1 MIIAIDNLKA
11 DRNKRLFFTEQ
22 QEQREQLTSRSKP
35 CCSYSRLQ
43 ILLQWM
49 DEKMKKKEDGWWL
62 VKIMNISL
70 CEKWPNTEVFL
81 VRNFPYSV
89 QIWENTDQ
97 KKLRIWTLFTWCVT
111 KSKLMITVKTLEEYN
126 GSSS

>member
-49 DEKMKKKEDGWWL
+49 DEKMKKKRRWVMTSKNNEH
-62 VKIMNISL
+62 
-70 CEKWPNTEVFL
+70 
-81 VRNFPYSV
+81 
-89 QIWENTDQ
+89 
-97 KKLRIWTLFTWCVT
+97 FTV
-111 KSKLMITVKTLEEYN
+111 
-126 GSSS
+126 

>member
-49 DEKMKKKEDGWWL
+49 DEKMKKKE
-62 VKIMNISL
+62 
-70 CEKWPNTEVFL
+70 
-81 VRNFPYSV
+81 
-89 QIWENTDQ
+89 
-97 KKLRIWTLFTWCVT
+97 
-111 KSKLMITVKTLEEYN
+111 N
-126 GSSS
+126 G